1 MNITEEV
8 IIEGHNADPSKT
20 AEIIAE
26 GFRTRS
32 KQLRKNSNHCYRSTP
47 QQSAIAG

>member
-26 GFRTRS
+26 GLERVAAAAKKF
-32 KQLRKNSNHCYRSTP
+32 
-47 QQSAIAG
+47 